1 MVTASSATEM
11 EKAEP
16 AEVAGMKKTEISMR
30 VGWLQVE
37 ASVWKLD
44 VVG

>member
-1 MVTASSATEM
+1 M

-16 AEVAGMKKTEISMR
+16 AEVAGMKNEISMR

-37 ASVWKLD
+37 ASVWMLD